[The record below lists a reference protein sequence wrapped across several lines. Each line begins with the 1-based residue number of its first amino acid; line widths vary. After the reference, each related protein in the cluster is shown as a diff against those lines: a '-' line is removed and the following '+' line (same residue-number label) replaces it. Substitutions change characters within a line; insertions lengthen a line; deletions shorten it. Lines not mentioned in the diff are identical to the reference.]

1 MFQLTKQRDYI
12 LTGTIINIVSH
23 DSATGQTILEISR
36 SKPPKRVEHV
46 IAHLPATH
54 VGINMQFQG
63 EWHFQN
69 GTPIFY
75 SDFAY
80 ELPPKTLTEIRKYLK
95 SDIINGIGSSVV
107 NRLVKH
113 FGDNALDILDHDIHQ
128 LTKVKGISWKKA
140 SNIHTSWLE
149 HKTRT
154 EIMYFLQSHGLACAH
169 SFKAYRRYGESTLQ
183 KVQEN
188 PYRLLQ
194 DFDDII
200 FPDIDPFALSLGMAK
215 DCNER
220 IVAAISY
227 ALINCQNL
235 GHCYLTVLQ
244 ISTYLKKVWG
254 IDVSENLNNILT
266 DMEQQQFVKSHLLAP
281 PNKLPQPCYYEPSIY
296 KAELYVAQKISR
308 NNIPPEVDLEWI
320 KAQIN
325 GYQPEELQLS
335 EEQKDAAIGTVCSK
349 YSVISGGAGTGK
361 SATLKLIVYILK
373 TLALTFHLAAPTG
386 RAAQRLS
393 EITSENVQ
401 TIHRLLGC
409 KSEKLYQYN
418 ENNRIKTD
426 FVIIDESSM
435 LDIRLLAALL
445 HAIPD
450 STQVLFVGDHY
461 QLPSIGPGNILRD
474 LIDSKA
480 VNVHQLTKVFRQN
493 DNSLI
498 LHHAYQIRSGF
509 SAKYILSEIN
519 GIKMSEQFCDC
530 YFFFTKESGCQELND
545 TAILHVKTRR
555 SYMWEKPDL
564 MKKDQAPSAMKP
576 AYSAFEFI
584 CQLYKTLKSEK
595 DASEIQIL
603 TPMNH
608 SASRINQK
616 VQDIINPYDKSNPQL
631 KIENKLLRVGDRV
644 IHCRN
649 NYDLGVFNGDIGTI
663 VNIGV
668 NRSDH
673 HSICTVAYPGERLVE
688 YNYDNIKELDLAY
701 AITIHKSQGSE
712 FDAVIIYASEQDRMV
727 SRNLLYTALTRAKQ
741 LVVFVGYAGGF
752 AGALKGSHDGLRQTG
767 LKELLSS

>member
-1 MFQLTKQRDYI
+1 MNQHKQPHYRIHGTVTK
-12 LTGTIINIVSH
+12 IVSH
-23 DSATGQTILEISR
+23 NTNTGYTLLQIKE
-36 SKPPKRVEHV
+36 PAPKRRT
-46 IAHLPATH
+46 ISIITHLPACH
-54 VGINMQFQG
+54 IGVSMSFRGDWRF
-63 EWHFQN
+63 E

-75 SDFAY
+75 AEYAY
-80 ELPPKTLTEIRKYLK
+80 EQLPKTPTAIKKYLN
-95 SDIINGIGSSVV
+95 SGIINGVGHSTVKKIV
-107 NRLVKH
+107 NH
-113 FGDNALDILDHDIHQ
+113 FQKRTIDVLNDPNAMTALTEVPGLSTKKISLLLDSWYQHNITTDIM
-128 LTKVKGISWKKA
+128 L
-140 SNIHTSWLE
+140 
-149 HKTRT
+149 
-154 EIMYFLQSHGLACAH
+154 FLQRHGLTCSHAV
-169 SFKAYRRYGESTLQ
+169 KAYAIYGGFTQ
-183 KVQEN
+183 GKMQEN
-188 PYRLLQ
+188 PYRLLE
-194 DFDDII
+194 DLDDIR
-200 FPDIDPFALSLGMAK
+200 FPDVDPFALSIGIAP
-215 DCNER
+215 DNEDR
-220 IVAAISY
+220 IQAAISY
-227 ALINCQNL
+227 LLTNCQNL

-244 ISTYLKKVWG
+244 ISRYLKKVWG

-281 PNKLPQPCYYEPSIY
+281 PNKLPQPCYYESSIY
-296 KAELYVAQKISR
+296 EEEQYVAQKISR
-308 NNIPPEVDLEWI
+308 NNIPPEVDLDWI
-320 KAQIN
+320 KDLVKR
-325 GYQPEELQLS
+325 YQVQEFQLS
-335 EEQKDAAIGTVCSK
+335 EEQKDAAIGAVCSK

-373 TLALTFHLAAPTG
+373 TLALTFHLVAPTG

-393 EITSENVQ
+393 EITGENVQ

-409 KSEKLYQYN
+409 KSEKFYQYN

-480 VNVHQLTKVFRQN
+480 VNVYQLTKVFRQTE
-493 DNSLI
+493 NSLI

-530 YFFFTKESGCQELND
+530 YFFFTKEAGCQELND
-545 TAILHVKTRR
+545 TAINHVKTRR

-564 MKKDQAPSAMKP
+564 MKRDQAPNVIKP
-576 AYSAFEFI
+576 GYSASEFI

-595 DASEIQIL
+595 DASEIQVL

-608 SASRINQK
+608 SASQINQK
-616 VQDIINPYDKSNPQL
+616 VQDIINPYDKSKPQL
-631 KIENKLLRVGDRV
+631 KIENKLFRVGDRV
-644 IHCRN
+644 IHCKN

-673 HSICTVAYPGERLVE
+673 HSICTVAYPGERLVG
-688 YNYDNIKELDLAY
+688 YNHDDIKELDLAY

-712 FDAVIIYASEQDRMV
+712 FDAVIIYVSEQDRKV

-741 LVVFVGYAGGF
+741 LVVLVGYVGKF
-752 AGALKGSHDGLRQTG
+752 TSKEFRQTG
-767 LKELLSS
+767 LKDMLAS